1 MKRLIIVRHGQTDAN
16 VQGKT
21 QGQIDTDL
29 NKNGLEQAKKTG
41 NYICLLYTSPSPRD

>member
-1 MKRLIIVRHGQTDAN
+1 MNRLIIVRHGQTDAN

-41 NYICLLYTSPSPRD
+41 NYIRKNYSIDD

>member
-29 NKNGLEQAKKTG
+29 NKNGLEQAKK
-41 NYICLLYTSPSPRD
+41 NRKLHKKKLFYR